1 MRTWMAVAHVL
12 GKPQTRGFARR
23 VAGTRKAMDQEVPLT
38 RSEGPKAE
46 LLRQDFQQR
55 RSSEDQERSSWKD

>member
-23 VAGTRKAMDQEVPLT
+23 VAGARKAMDQEVPLT

-46 LLRQDFQQR
+46 F
-55 RSSEDQERSSWKD
+55 